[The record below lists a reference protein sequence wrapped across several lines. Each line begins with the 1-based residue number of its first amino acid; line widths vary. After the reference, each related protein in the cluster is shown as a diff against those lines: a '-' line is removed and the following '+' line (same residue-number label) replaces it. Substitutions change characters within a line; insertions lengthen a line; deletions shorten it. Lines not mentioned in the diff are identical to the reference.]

1 MDSCMDKYDIKMLDR
16 IDAAVTVCDKNLAVV
31 YINDKAAVTF
41 ASQGGASL
49 KGKNLAACHKASSVE
64 KIFRIME
71 TGKPNVYTIEK
82 AGVHKLIWQAPWR
95 QNGEVVGVVEIAVE
109 LPDDMPN
116 YVRS

>member
-1 MDSCMDKYDIKMLDR
+1 MDNCMDNYDIKMLDQ
-16 IDAAVTVCDKNLAVV
+16 IDAAVTVCDRNLVVV
-31 YINDKAAVTF
+31 YINDKAAATF

-82 AGVHKLIWQAPWR
+82 GGVRKLIWQAPWR
-95 QNGEVVGVVEIAVE
+95 QDGTVAGVVEITVE
-109 LPDDMPN
+109 MPDDMPH